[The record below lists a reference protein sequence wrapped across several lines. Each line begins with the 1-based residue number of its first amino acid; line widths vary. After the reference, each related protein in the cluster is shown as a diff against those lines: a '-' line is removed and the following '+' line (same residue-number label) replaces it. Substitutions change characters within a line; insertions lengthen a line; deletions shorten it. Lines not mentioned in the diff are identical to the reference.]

1 MRVIGTAGHVD
12 HGKSTLVHAL
22 TGIHPD
28 RLKEEREREM
38 TIDLGFAW
46 FDLPNGEPV
55 GVVDV
60 PGHRDF
66 IENMLAGVGGID
78 AVLLVIAAD
87 EGVMPQTRE
96 HLAILDV
103 LQVQAGVVALTKADR
118 VDDDWLNLMHDEVA
132 VLLGAM
138 GALARAPIIPVS
150 ARTGRGLPELRQA
163 LQEALTQAPRRPNL
177 GRPRL
182 SIDRSFSQTGFG
194 TIVTGTLLDG
204 TLQVGDTLR
213 VQPRGLTARV
223 RGLQTHKIQQTMV
236 FPGSRVAVNLAG
248 VEVADVHRGDVLAW
262 PGSLTPSRLLDV
274 WLRHLPDDPLPMRHN
289 AEVKLFIGAAETLA
303 HVRLLEGDD
312 MPPGAVA
319 WAQMVC
325 AHPVAALPGDR
336 FIIRRPS
343 PSATIGGGRVVA
355 VPTHLH
361 RRRRPDVLAALEQA
375 RRGSPLDNLVVTLTP
390 HGIQPL
396 AEVARRF
403 PAEVLT
409 AARVSG
415 QWLEVDASLG
425 LTAPAWHTWSAAVT
439 ATLETYHRAHPLQL
453 WMPRD
458 SLKNLPGVP
467 WASALTP
474 KALAALLQRLAAQGV
489 VVVHGTGVRL
499 ASHAITFSPAE
510 QAQLETVLAEFRA
523 APYATPSYKMCAERL
538 GQAVLNAALETG
550 QLIAVSP
557 DVLFLPETYAEM
569 RARLAAHITAH
580 GPITVAEARDLFG
593 TSRKYNLALLEH
605 LDQAGFTRRVGDARV
620 LKA

>member
-22 TGIHPD
+22 TGTHPD

-96 HLAILDV
+96 HLAILDLLHV
-103 LQVQAGVVALTKADR
+103 PAGVVALTKADR
-118 VDDDWLNLMHDEVA
+118 VDDDWLALMQEDVA
-132 VLLGAM
+132 AFLQAYGP
-138 GALARAPIIPVS
+138 LAHAPIIPIS
-150 ARTGRGLPELRQA
+150 ARTGRGLPALRHA
-163 LQEALTQAPRRPNL
+163 LQTALAETPRRPNL

-182 SIDRSFSQTGFG
+182 PIDRAFSLTGFG

-204 TLQVGDTLR
+204 ALNVGDTLSI
-213 VQPRGLTARV
+213 QPRGLTARV
-223 RGLQTHKIQQTMV
+223 RGLQTHKTQHTVV
-236 FPGSRVAVNLAG
+236 FPGARVAVNLAG
-248 VEVADVHRGDVLAW
+248 VDVADLHRGDVLAL
-262 PGSLTPSRLLDV
+262 PGTLAPSRIFDV
-274 WLRHLPDDPLPMRHN
+274 WVRHLPDDPLPVRHN
-289 AEVKLFIGAAETLA
+289 AEVKFFVGAAETSA
-303 HVRLLEGDD
+303 HLRLLEADD
-312 MPPGAVA
+312 LPPGKVA
-319 WAQMVC
+319 WAQVVC

-336 FIIRRPS
+336 FILRRPS
-343 PSATIGGGRVVA
+343 PAATMGGGSVVA
-355 VPTHLH
+355 VPAHLH
-361 RRRRPDVLAALEQA
+361 RRRRPEVLAALEQA
-375 RRGSPLDNLVVTLTP
+375 RRGSPVDNLVATLTP
-390 HGIQPL
+390 LGIQPL

-409 AARVSG
+409 AARASG
-415 QWLEVDASLG
+415 HWLEVDTSLG

-458 SLKNLPGVP
+458 SLKNLLGVP
-467 WASALTP
+467 WASTLTP

-489 VVVHGTGVRL
+489 VVVHGPGVRL

-510 QAQLETVLAEFRA
+510 HAQLQAVLAEFRA

-538 GQAVLNAALETG
+538 GEAVLNAALETG

-557 DVLFLPETYAEM
+557 EVLFLPETYAEM
-569 RARLAAHITAH
+569 RARIAAHITAH
-580 GPITVAEARDLFG
+580 GSITVAEARDLFG

-605 LDQAGFTRRVGDARV
+605 LDQVGFTRRVGEARV